1 MKITI
6 RSIAAAL
13 WIRRPLARTAFR
25 VLAACGTGVLAL
37 LASAC
42 GSGPGG
48 ATGTSA
54 APTRTVTV
62 TPPAPVRTAS
72 PAPAGPRPCPPGALR
87 LTVGTSNGAA
97 GTIFYPLD
105 FTNISGS
112 ACTMYG
118 YPGVA
123 FMTAPGGTRVGPPA
137 GRGSNT
143 APALVTLAPRATA
156 HATLAVGNALIG
168 SDCRQPAPVNGIQ
181 AYPPGQ
187 YSALYAPLSRPGCA
201 DPSLVTAYVT
211 VVTSGP

>member
-1 MKITI
+1 MKITLTN
-6 RSIAAAL
+6 IAAAL
-13 WIRRPLARTAFR
+13 RTPEVLARTALR
-25 VLAACGTGVLAL
+25 AVAGCGIGALVL
-37 LASAC
+37 LATAC
-42 GSGPGG
+42 GSGPAG
-48 ATGTSA
+48 TGA

-62 TPPAPVRTAS
+62 TVTPSVPVRTAS
-72 PAPAGPRPCPPGALR
+72 SAPAGPRPCPPGALR
-87 LTVGTSNGAA
+87 LIVGTSNGAA